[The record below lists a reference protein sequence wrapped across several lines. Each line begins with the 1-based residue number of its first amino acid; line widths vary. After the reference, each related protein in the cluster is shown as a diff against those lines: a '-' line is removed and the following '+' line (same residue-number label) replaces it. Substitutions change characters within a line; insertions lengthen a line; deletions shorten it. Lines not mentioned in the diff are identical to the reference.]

1 MLSQKNISLSQLITP
16 KLIQYN
22 ENEKKNESLSSD
34 KKLSVKP
41 VIRPQPLNLKLI
53 NGINGKSINKKGDL
67 LYKELNL
74 YENQYNH
81 ELYTHENYI
90 HK

>member
-1 MLSQKNISLSQLITP
+1 MKSQKNISLNQLITP

-34 KKLSVKP
+34 EKISVKP
-41 VIRPQPLNLKLI
+41 IIKPQPLNLTLI
-53 NGINGKSINKKGDL
+53 NRINCKSINKKVDL
-67 LYKELNL
+67 LYEELNI
-74 YENQYNH
+74 YRNQYNH